1 MVRITTWNV
10 NGIRNPFGYEP
21 WRRNR
26 TFNSMFDILE
36 TDIIIMQELK
46 IQRKDLTDD
55 MVLVPGWDCYFSL
68 PKHKKGTTCCQAQC
82 SSASRADYIAGYSGV
97 GIYTRQSVCA
107 PIRAEEGLLGVLC
120 PPGSSTP
127 YRERPE
133 SDSIGGYPSLARIE
147 KMGVDPAAL
156 DAEGRCLVLE
166 FPAFVL
172 FGVYSPANSNG
183 LRDDFRYGFLDML
196 DTRIRNLT
204 KMGKNVILTG
214 DLNVSRDLIDTAK
227 AEDNMKA
234 EGMTHDEYLSTPNR
248 RIFNQLLF
256 NGKVVGERDDGR
268 EEPVLYDLCREY
280 HPNREGMYT
289 HWEQKINARP
299 GNFGSR
305 IDFVLCSIKIKDW
318 FKESNIQEGLMGSD
332 HCPVYAVTK
341 DKVLG
346 MGNATQEGAENEEH
360 HILDI
365 MNPPGMFKDG
375 VRLREYST
383 TKDIPALSGKLLT
396 EFNKRQNIRDMFSK
410 KPANPKPANA
420 SSILPATAILE
431 GAADIS
437 PTQGADKGSELAGAT
452 NALFPTNGQIVHTGS
467 LNSPEKRRA
476 SASASPTKSIKRSKS
491 SNPAPSSNAAS
502 LAKGQQ
508 SLKGFFQT
516 RSKVLGP
523 NPAATT
529 APPLPSLTPVNGDA
543 SPSSTSP
550 NSPAD
555 VRTKIIPP
563 LAVPPAASASQTIT
577 SPSLVCDPGA
587 AQQASKEGWTK
598 LFSKRPPPRC
608 EGHAEPCISLTT
620 KKPGVN
626 RGRQFWMCPRYVP
639 SFARYVRLQKCLCS
653 LPICKGRKHA
663 CGRIGTHNMCDECI
677 ECMLTTNAIGPS
689 ALPDKKNRA
698 HSGAAERSS
707 GQATGRAVIEVRVHD
722 ANGIHFRQG

>member
-21 WRRNR
+21 WRKNR
-26 TFNSMFDILE
+26 TFSAMFDILE
-36 TDIIIMQELK
+36 TDIVIMQELK

-68 PKHKKGTTCCQAQC
+68 PKHKKG
-82 SSASRADYIAGYSGV
+82 YSGV

-107 PIRAEEGLLGVLC
+107 PIRAEEGILGVLC
-120 PPGSSTP
+120 PPGSSTT
-127 YRERPE
+127 YRERPASE
-133 SDSIGGYPSLARIE
+133 SIGGYPSLERIE
-147 KMGVDPAAL
+147 ALGVDPAGL

-227 AEDNMKA
+227 AEDNMKG
-234 EGMTHDEYLSTPNR
+234 EGMTHSEYLSTPNR

-256 NGKVVGERDDGR
+256 NGKVVGERDEGR
-268 EEPVLYDLCREY
+268 EEPVLYDLCREF
-280 HPNREGMYT
+280 HPDREGMYT

-341 DKVLG
+341 DTVPG
-346 MGNATQEGAENEEH
+346 MGNAAQQGEEDREH

-383 TKDIPALSGKLLT
+383 KDVPPLSGKLLT

-410 KPANPKPANA
+410 KPAAPKLANTLAFPAE
-420 SSILPATAILE
+420 ATWE
-431 GAADIS
+431 GAAVIS
-437 PTQGADKGSELAGAT
+437 QGADKGPELPGAT
-452 NALFPTNGQIVHTGS
+452 NALFPADNQNVS
-467 LNSPEKRRA
+467 PLNSPEKRRA
-476 SASASPTKSIKRSKS
+476 SASASPVKSIKRSKS
-491 SNPAPSSNAAS
+491 SNPASNNSAS

-508 SLKGFFQT
+508 SLKGFFQSQT
-516 RSKVLGP
+516 RSKATGP
-523 NPAATT
+523 NPAAVNTPQSTT
-529 APPLPSLTPVNGDA
+529 HTSTNGDT
-543 SPSSTSP
+543 STNSFSVSTSADIRAEITP
-550 NSPAD
+550 PPA
-555 VRTKIIPP
+555 
-563 LAVPPAASASQTIT
+563 APPAASASPTTT
-577 SPSLVCDPGA
+577 SPALICDPGA

-598 LFSKRPPPRC
+598 LFSKRPSPRC

-626 RGRQFWMCPRYVP
+626 RGRQFWMCPRP
-639 SFARYVRLQKCLCS
+639 
-653 LPICKGRKHA
+653 
-663 CGRIGTHNMCDECI
+663 
-677 ECMLTTNAIGPS
+677 IGPS
-689 ALPDKKNRA
+689 
-698 HSGAAERSS
+698 
-707 GQATGRAVIEVRVHD
+707 GQKETGTQWRCGTFIWASD
-722 ANGIHFRQG
+722 WKTAD

>member
-21 WRRNR
+21 WRKNR
-26 TFNSMFDILE
+26 TFNAMFDILE

-46 IQRKDLTDD
+46 IQRKDLTDE
-55 MVLVPGWDCYFSL
+55 MVLIPGWDCYFSL
-68 PKHKKGTTCCQAQC
+68 PKHKKGTHLLSGSIQIL
-82 SSASRADYIAGYSGV
+82 SRADGIIGYSGV
-97 GIYTRQSVCA
+97 GIYTRQAVCA
-107 PIRAEEGLLGVLC
+107 PIRAEEGILGVLC

-133 SDSIGGYPSLARIE
+133 ADSIGGYPSLARIE
-147 KMGVDPAAL
+147 AMGVDPAGL

-234 EGMTHDEYLSTPNR
+234 EGVTHNEYLSTPNR
-248 RIFNQLLF
+248 RVFNQLLF
-256 NGKVVGERDDGR
+256 NGKVPGERDRGR
-268 EEPVLYDLCREY
+268 EEPVLYDLCREF
-280 HPNREGMYT
+280 HPDREGMYT

-360 HILDI
+360 DILDI
-365 MNPPGMFKDG
+365 MNPPGMFKNG
-375 VRLREYST
+375 VRLREYNAT
-383 TKDIPALSGKLLT
+383 TDTPLLSGKLLT
-396 EFNKRQNIRDMFSK
+396 EFNKRQNIRDMFSR
-410 KPANPKPANA
+410 KPAVPKPANA
-420 SSILPATAILE
+420 FSHPPTEAKLE
-431 GAADIS
+431 RAADTP
-437 PTQGADKGSELAGAT
+437 PTQRANTESELAGMT
-452 NALFPTNGQIVHTGS
+452 NTLFPVDGRSVHSTS
-467 LNSPEKRRA
+467 PLNSPEKRRA
-476 SASASPTKSIKRSKS
+476 PALASSNKLIKRFKP
-491 SNPAPSSNAAS
+491 SNPVLSSSATS

-508 SLKGFFQT
+508 SLKGFLQT
-516 RSKVLGP
+516 RSKVP
-523 NPAATT
+523 EHNSATT
-529 APPLPSLTPVNGDA
+529 TTPPRASVTAVNSDISQLSNVSMDEITKFTP
-543 SPSSTSP
+543 
-550 NSPAD
+550 
-555 VRTKIIPP
+555 PP
-563 LAVPPAASASQTIT
+563 VTPPAKSASQTAT
-577 SPSLVCDPGA
+577 SPSLFCDPGA

-626 RGRQFWMCPRYVP
+626 RGRQFWMCSRYV
-639 SFARYVRLQKCLCS
+639 
-653 LPICKGRKHA
+653 
-663 CGRIGTHNMCDECI
+663 
-677 ECMLTTNAIGPS
+677 
-689 ALPDKKNRA
+689 ALV
-698 HSGAAERSS
+698 
-707 GQATGRAVIEVRVHD
+707 TLV
-722 ANGIHFRQG
+722 F

>member
-21 WRRNR
+21 WRKNR
-26 TFNSMFDILE
+26 TFSAMFDILE

-46 IQRKDLTDD
+46 IQRRNLTDD

-68 PKHKKGTTCCQAQC
+68 PKHKK
-82 SSASRADYIAGYSGV
+82 GYSGV

-120 PPGSSTP
+120 PPGSSIP
-127 YRERPE
+127 YREQPK
-133 SDSIGGYPSLARIE
+133 SDSIGGYPPLERIE
-147 KMGVDPAAL
+147 ALGVDPAAL

-196 DTRIRNLT
+196 DTRIRSLT

-234 EGMTHDEYLSTPNR
+234 EGMTHSEYLSTPNR
-248 RIFNQLLF
+248 RIFNQLLL
-256 NGKVVGERDDGR
+256 NGKVGGARDEGR
-268 EEPVLYDLCREY
+268 EEPVLYDLCREF
-280 HPNREGMYT
+280 HPDREGMYT

-341 DKVLG
+341 HTVPGL
-346 MGNATQEGAENEEH
+346 GNAAQDGEEDQKH

-375 VRLREYST
+375 VRLREYSAS
-383 TKDIPALSGKLLT
+383 KDVPPLSGKLLT

-410 KPANPKPANA
+410 NPVAPKLANA
-420 SSILPATAILE
+420 SAVPSTEATLE
-431 GAADIS
+431 GAAVIS
-437 PTQGADKGSELAGAT
+437 PMQGADKGSALAGAT
-452 NALFPTNGQIVHTGS
+452 NALFPADGRLVDAPSS
-467 LNSPEKRRA
+467 LKSPEKRRA
-476 SASASPTKSIKRSKS
+476 SASASPSKSIKRSK
-491 SNPAPSSNAAS
+491 PSSPALNNPVS

-516 RSKVLGP
+516 RSKGAGP
-523 NPAATT
+523 NSTAATTPRSTSQTPVNNGDASTHSFSVSSSADAETEITPTAAATT
-529 APPLPSLTPVNGDA
+529 AA
-543 SPSSTSP
+543 SPSQSTTSP
-550 NSPAD
+550 YEA
-555 VRTKIIPP
+555 
-563 LAVPPAASASQTIT
+563 
-577 SPSLVCDPGA
+577 CDPGA
-587 AQQASKEGWTK
+587 VQQASKEGWTR

-626 RGRQFWMCPRYVP
+626 RGRQFWMCPRP
-639 SFARYVRLQKCLCS
+639 
-653 LPICKGRKHA
+653 
-663 CGRIGTHNMCDECI
+663 
-677 ECMLTTNAIGPS
+677 IGPS
-689 ALPDKKNRA
+689 GQKE
-698 HSGAAERSS
+698 SGTQWRCGTFIWASDWK
-707 GQATGRAVIEVRVHD
+707 TTD
-722 ANGIHFRQG
+722 